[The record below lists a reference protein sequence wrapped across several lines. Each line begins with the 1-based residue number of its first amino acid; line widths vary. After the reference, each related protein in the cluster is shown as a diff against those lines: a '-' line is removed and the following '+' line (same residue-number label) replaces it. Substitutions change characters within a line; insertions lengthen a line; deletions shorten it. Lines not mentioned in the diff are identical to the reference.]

1 VFIYAAL
8 LASPRTHPLHITT
21 AKGSQMHES
30 TTAPNNQ
37 NIVLT
42 MSELISDDA
51 KKSATR
57 GDVMMLAITT
67 ESEFSKLRSWISAR
81 FDTVEA
87 DFAKIC
93 ARFDKV
99 DAEFAKVD
107 ARFDKVDAEF
117 AKVDARF
124 DKVDAEFAKVDA
136 RFDKMSSENTHNTN
150 QLLRRNTVQALS
162 IAISAF
168 GVVAALVANT
178 IF

>member
-1 VFIYAAL
+1 
-8 LASPRTHPLHITT
+8 
-21 AKGSQMHES
+21 MHES
-30 TTAPNNQ
+30 KTAPINQ

-42 MSELISDDA
+42 MSEIISDDA

-57 GDVMMLAITT
+57 ADLMMLAVTT
-67 ESEFSKLRSWISAR
+67 EAEFSKLRSWIS
-81 FDTVEA
+81 
-87 DFAKIC
+87 

-107 ARFDKVDAEF
+107 ARF

-124 DKVDAEFAKVDA
+124 DKVDADFAKVDA

-150 QLLRRNTVQALS
+150 QLLRRNTVQVLS
-162 IAISAF
+162 IAISAV
-168 GVVAALVANT
+168 GVVAALVANI

>member
-1 VFIYAAL
+1 
-8 LASPRTHPLHITT
+8 
-21 AKGSQMHES
+21 MHES
-30 TTAPNNQ
+30 NTAPISQ

-57 GDVMMLAITT
+57 ADVMMLAITT

-87 DFAKIC
+87 DFAKVD

-99 DAEFAKVD
+99 EAEFAKVD
-107 ARFDKVDAEF
+107 ARFD
-117 AKVDARF
+117 
-124 DKVDAEFAKVDA
+124 KVDA

-150 QLLRRNTVQALS
+150 QLLRRNTAQVLS

-168 GVVAALVANT
+168 GVIAALVANI

>member
-1 VFIYAAL
+1 
-8 LASPRTHPLHITT
+8 
-21 AKGSQMHES
+21 MHES
-30 TTAPNNQ
+30 NTAPISQ

-42 MSELISDDA
+42 MSEIISDDA

-57 GDVMMLAITT
+57 ADVMMLAITT
-67 ESEFSKLRSWISAR
+67 ESEFSKMRSWI
-81 FDTVEA
+81 
-87 DFAKIC
+87 I

-107 ARFDKVDAEF
+107 ARFYKVDAEF